1 MVEEEQHPA
10 NEKTPKELEELLT
23 SDEEIDDAKAAL
35 ILDRSG
41 IDREASH
48 KRLKVKLEKK
58 VQEMENE
65 GREVPPTLLKIL
77 GSL

>member
-1 MVEEEQHPA
+1 MVEEEQQPA
-10 NEKTPKELEELLT
+10 NEQIPKELEELLT

-35 ILDRSG
+35 ILERAG
-41 IDREASH
+41 IDREASL

-65 GREVPPTLLKIL
+65 SREVPPTLLKIIDVL
-77 GSL
+77 